1 MHHTRKTL
9 YIFIQSQVKTVPFN
23 EFVVKLIGKKQFS
36 VACVVD
42 KMLTLIS
49 FVNMLTEYLKAIYFS
64 VR

>member
-1 MHHTRKTL
+1 M
-9 YIFIQSQVKTVPFN
+9 Q
-23 EFVVKLIGKKQFS
+23 FVVKLIGKKQFS